1 MNKEFIPYEQA
12 LALKELGFDEPCLAS
27 WTYKTK
33 ERIPTLYGCGA
44 LLFDTDGLIT
54 NQTED
59 IICSAPLYQ
68 QAFKFFRDKHK
79 LAADIRSEHLG
90 YYTSIVNRDVMIR
103 IVMKPVNIFETYEEA
118 ESACLDK
125 LIEII
130 KNK

>member
-1 MNKEFIPYEQA
+1 MNKEFVSYEIA
-12 LALKELGFDEPCLAS
+12 LALKELGFDEECLS
-27 WTYKTK
+27 RYLIVTEW
-33 ERIPTLYGCGA
+33 ENPTGEI
-44 LLFDTDGLIT
+44 LLQQIDCMLSDKNLIK
-54 NQTED
+54 
-59 IICSAPLYQ
+59 APLKQ

-118 ESACLDK
+118 EQDCLDK

>member
-1 MNKEFIPYEQA
+1 MNNEFVSYEIA
-12 LALKELGFDEPCLAS
+12 LALKELGFDEECLS
-27 WTYKTK
+27 RYLIVTEW
-33 ERIPTLYGCGA
+33 ENPTGEI
-44 LLFDTDGLIT
+44 LLQQIDCMLSDKNLIK
-54 NQTED
+54 
-59 IICSAPLYQ
+59 APLKQ